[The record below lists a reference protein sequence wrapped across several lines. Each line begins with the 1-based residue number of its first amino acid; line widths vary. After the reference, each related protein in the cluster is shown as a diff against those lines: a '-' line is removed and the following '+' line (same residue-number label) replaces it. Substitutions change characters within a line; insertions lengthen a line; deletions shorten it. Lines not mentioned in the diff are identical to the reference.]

1 MDYLF
6 ARTKGKRGSFYKV
19 LSDKTVFDIP
29 SLDNCRQYDDE
40 YKLHE
45 DEWFVINEFSEKE
58 YCIEFL
64 TITLAPVSYSFITKS
79 DYPKIAFIV
88 SIQEEN
94 FFLFQKVNPSSLY
107 RRQKTISWENVIHP
121 TDQAVLHTESD
132 ILVVKQEPDCIYDK
146 LNNNLYF
153 KNLSAITNIFPGI
166 NILYNEATDDEVN
179 AFLSMDMIDISDEY
193 GCGHVKTANRRRIKE
208 ATERY
213 NSFTI
218 EQKEM
223 IPKYIGKYCSGLWNS
238 ETRKFNISNEDQLTD
253 LLNTLNQRF
262 YTTEIDQEKRLA
274 NSVTS
279 L

>member
-29 SLDNCRQYDDE
+29 SLANCLQYDDE

-45 DEWFVINEFSEKE
+45 DEWFVINGFSGKE

-64 TITLAPVSYSFITKS
+64 TIPLAPVSYSFITKS

-88 SIQEEN
+88 SIQDEN
-94 FFLFQKVNPSSLY
+94 VFLFQKVNPSSLY

-132 ILVVKQEPDCIYDK
+132 ILVVKQEPDCIYYK

-179 AFLSMDMIDISDEY
+179 SFLSMDMIDISEEY
-193 GCGHVKTANRRRIKE
+193 GCEHVKTANRRRIKE

-223 IPKYIGKYCSGLWNS
+223 IPKYISKYCSGLWNS
-238 ETRKFNISNEDQLTD
+238 ETRKFIISNEDQLTD